1 MVADLVN
8 LASAYVQPSVQLI
21 LLPRRTGSNGDSVYS
36 IGKCFHLQSWHPET
50 LKFSVEKL
58 QKCDSC
64 VVVFQELSGFCTCCE
79 STSIVIGCCYC
90 NLDDL
95 KV

>member
-50 LKFSVEKL
+50 L
-58 QKCDSC
+58 CDSC